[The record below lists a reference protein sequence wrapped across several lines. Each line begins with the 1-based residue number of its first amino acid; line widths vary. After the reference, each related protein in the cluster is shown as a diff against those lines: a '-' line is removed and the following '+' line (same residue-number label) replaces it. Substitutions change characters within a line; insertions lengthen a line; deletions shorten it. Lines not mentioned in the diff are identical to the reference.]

1 MVNEQ
6 NYYIC
11 PHQSSKQTKMKIY
24 KKYQKS
30 VNEFMK
36 RTLEKYGDKID
47 SIILFGS
54 EIVKITEEEAESIV
68 EDANKFLEQI
78 KAAIGKT
85 LEKLI
90 TCQ

>member
-30 VNEFMK
+30 VNEFVK
-36 RTLEKYGDKID
+36 RTLEKYGE
-47 SIILFGS
+47 
-54 EIVKITEEEAESIV
+54 EIVKITEEEANPLSKMRIS
-68 EDANKFLEQI
+68 F
-78 KAAIGKT
+78 
-85 LEKLI
+85 
-90 TCQ
+90 

>member
-1 MVNEQ
+1 
-6 NYYIC
+6 
-11 PHQSSKQTKMKIY
+11 MKIY

-30 VNEFMK
+30 VNEFVK
-36 RTLEKYGDKID
+36 RTLDGDKID
-47 SIILFGS
+47 SVILFGS

>member
-1 MVNEQ
+1 
-6 NYYIC
+6 
-11 PHQSSKQTKMKIY
+11 MKIY
-24 KKYQKS
+24 KKHQKS

-68 EDANKFLEQI
+68 EDANKFLERI
-78 KAAIGKT
+78 EEAIGKS

>member
-1 MVNEQ
+1 
-6 NYYIC
+6 
-11 PHQSSKQTKMKIY
+11 MKIY
-24 KKYQKS
+24 KKHQKS

>member
-6 NYYIC
+6 NYYVC

-30 VNEFMK
+30 VNEFVK
-36 RTLEKYGDKID
+36 RTLGGDKID
-47 SIILFGS
+47 SVILFGS

-68 EDANKFLEQI
+68 EDANKFLERI

-85 LEKLI
+85 LEKVI